1 MFKISITSLMF
12 LLTLSYIWWHHRF
25 LTFSCSKHILKKMMI
40 TKIFL
45 RMLWVIENEQAPE
58 INIYLVEIKLLS
70 KYTKI
75 NLPEIKLFRW
85 DQYKQFE
92 SCSKRLKAWPIL
104 DIKGMVVIFKKE
116 GKTFENLGKNVQN
129 LKIFLKRGRWLHAV
143 ITCNKL
149 LE

>member
-1 MFKISITSLMF
+1 MLKISITSLMF

-25 LTFSCSKHILKKMMI
+25 LTFQLFKTYIKKMMI

-45 RMLWVIENEQAPE
+45 KMLWVIENEQVPE
-58 INIYLVEIKLLS
+58 IKLYLVEINLLN
-70 KYTKI
+70 KYNEI
-75 NLPEIKLFRW
+75 NLLEICLFRW

-92 SCSKRLKAWPIL
+92 SYSKILKVCSIQ
-104 DIKGMVVIFKKE
+104 DIKGMGVIFKKE
-116 GKTFENLGKNVQN
+116 GKIFENLAKNVQN
-129 LKIFLKRGRWLHAV
+129 LKIFLKRGRKLHAV

>member
-25 LTFSCSKHILKKMMI
+25 LTFQLFKTYIKKMMI

-45 RMLWVIENEQAPE
+45 KMLWVIENEQVPE
-58 INIYLVEIKLLS
+58 IKLYLVEINLLN
-70 KYTKI
+70 KYNEI
-75 NLPEIKLFRW
+75 NLPEICLFRW

-92 SCSKRLKAWPIL
+92 SYSKILKVCSIQ
-104 DIKGMVVIFKKE
+104 DIKGMGVIFKKE
-116 GKTFENLGKNVQN
+116 GKIFENLAKNVQN
-129 LKIFLKRGRWLHAV
+129 LKIFLKRGRKLHAV